1 MLLTAIV
8 GAVSHQEDSHADHRI
23 QVLGDVHFPG
33 LVDLVGASSVA
44 EIVQQ
49 DMVANW
55 RSWTGSCMPHRRNLG
70 RSAGNYGYS
79 CRRRCILRGSHLA
92 NILLAMP

>member
-1 MLLTAIV
+1 VFLTAIAA
-8 GAVSHQEDSHADHRI
+8 AVFHQEDSHADHRI
-23 QVLGDVHFPG
+23 QVLGVVHFPG

-49 DMVANW
+49 DMVANR
-55 RSWTGSCMPHRRNLG
+55 RSWTGSCMPHRRNPG

-79 CRRRCILRGSHLA
+79 CHRRCILRGSHLA
-92 NILLAMP
+92 NMLLAMP